1 MGYLYCG
8 LRKSPE
14 LDKACPHGYKLSMG
28 FTMKRL
34 WLIGVLLL
42 VLLGVVL
49 ARHAGVPSFISGNGA
64 APQQEQ
70 TTTAGSGTAGEN
82 APAPDVARPSGPE
95 TEAASHQDSAA
106 HDSSSPEKTDGASTA
121 APTAGQ
127 AAEGATSQTP
137 GKAAEGA
144 ATGAVTGADAAAE
157 AAAKAAGAE
166 AANGEIAANGPNAA
180 NGPEAAGAE
189 AADAPDSAD
198 AADGADT
205 GAAPGEAVVR
215 GTFEKG
221 DTVSKVLESAGGQGV
236 QQYVSAARQVFSM
249 RSFREGQP
257 YLVVTDKE
265 SGQVKRFEYEIDSR
279 RRLVVEGREN
289 PAARVEPIE
298 YVVLLSAV
306 EGSINDNLFQAVAD
320 LGESPQ
326 MALKLADLFGSEIN
340 FIRDLQSGD
349 SFSVLVEKRYRDS
362 EYKGYGRILAAH
374 FTNKGKTFEAYLF
387 RDGNQRA
394 EYYNRKGENLRKTL
408 LQAPLAFTRISS
420 RFTNSRLHPILNYTR
435 AHHGVDY
442 AAPTGTPVKAV
453 GEGVVTQ
460 RGWAGGYGNQIIVKH
475 SASLES
481 MYAHLSGYARGLA
494 TGQRVRQGQVIG
506 FVGST
511 GLATGPH
518 LDFRLRQS
526 GKFIDP
532 TKAIN
537 PRGEPVPKRAMAEF
551 EKTVALELAYLKGEK
566 NLSEYAVDSVV
577 PDAPVAPVAAPEKP
591 VDKVKSKPVKK
602 NRR

>member
-1 MGYLYCG
+1 
-8 LRKSPE
+8 
-14 LDKACPHGYKLSMG
+14 MG

-42 VLLGVVL
+42 VLLGVGL
-49 ARHAGVPSFISGNGA
+49 AHHAGVPSFISGNGA

-121 APTAGQ
+121 G
-127 AAEGATSQTP
+127 QTP

-144 ATGAVTGADAAAE
+144 ATGAATGADAAAE
-157 AAAKAAGAE
+157 AAAKAAG
-166 AANGEIAANGPNAA
+166 PNAA
-180 NGPEAAGAE
+180 NGAEAAGAE
-189 AADAPDSAD
+189 AADAPDSADSADSADAAD

-205 GAAPGEAVVR
+205 GAAPGEAVIR

-340 FIRDLQSGD
+340 FIRDLQPGD

-577 PDAPVAPVAAPEKP
+577 PDAPVAPVATPEKP
-591 VDKVKSKPVKK
+591 VEKEKSKPARKS
-602 NRR
+602 RR

>member
-1 MGYLYCG
+1 
-8 LRKSPE
+8 
-14 LDKACPHGYKLSMG
+14 MG

-42 VLLGVVL
+42 VLLGFVL

-82 APAPDVARPSGPE
+82 APAPDAARPSGPE

-121 APTAGQ
+121 GPTAGQ
-127 AAEGATSQTP
+127 
-137 GKAAEGA
+137 AAEGA

-157 AAAKAAGAE
+157 AAAKAAGPN
-166 AANGEIAANGPNAA
+166 AANGEIAA

-189 AADAPDSAD
+189 AADAPDSTDAAD

-205 GAAPGEAVVR
+205 GAAPGEAVIR

-340 FIRDLQSGD
+340 FIRDLQPGD

-591 VDKVKSKPVKK
+591 VKKEKSKPVKK
-602 NRR
+602 SRR

>member
-1 MGYLYCG
+1 MISTSFPGQDAW
-8 LRKSPE
+8 RKSPE
-14 LDKACPHGYKLSMG
+14 PAKLDKACPRGYKLSMG

-34 WLIGVLLL
+34 WLIGALLL
-42 VLLGVVL
+42 VLLGFVL
-49 ARHAGVPSFISGNGA
+49 ARHAGVPSFISGKGA

-70 TTTAGSGTAGEN
+70 TTKAADDTGGEKASAPN
-82 APAPDVARPSGPE
+82 AARPSGPE
-95 TEAASHQDSAA
+95 TEGASEGDSAA
-106 HDSSSPEKTDGASTA
+106 QEPSSPQKTDVAGAD
-121 APTAGQ
+121 GQ
-127 AAEGATSQTP
+127 T
-137 GKAAEGA
+137 AEGA
-144 ATGAVTGADAAAE
+144 ASAGAADADATAEVAATGKEAAADTDAEDGSEAADAAE
-157 AAAKAAGAE
+157 AADTVE
-166 AANGEIAANGPNAA
+166 A
-180 NGPEAAGAE
+180 
-189 AADAPDSAD
+189 
-198 AADGADT
+198 
-205 GAAPGEAVVR
+205 GAAPGEAVTR

-257 YLVVTDKE
+257 YVVVTDKE

-279 RRLVVEGREN
+279 RRLVVEGAEN

-298 YVVLLSAV
+298 YVVLLSSV

-326 MALKLADLFGSEIN
+326 MALKLADLFGSEVN
-340 FIRDLQSGD
+340 FIRDLQPGD
-349 SFSVLVEKRYRDS
+349 SFSVLVEKRYRES

-420 RFTNSRLHPILNYTR
+420 RFTNSRLHPILNYAR

-475 SASLES
+475 SANLES

-494 TGQRVRQGQVIG
+494 KGQRVRQGQVIG

-551 EKTVALELAYLKGEK
+551 EKTVSIELAYLKGEK
-566 NLSEYAVDSVV
+566 NLSEYGVDSVV
-577 PDAPVAPVAAPEKP
+577 PDAPIVAPEKP
-591 VDKVKSKPVKK
+591 VEKEKSKPARKS
-602 NRR
+602 RR